1 MVFLGPIIV
10 NYSFIVT
17 RPHRKNLPQNAAWKL
32 IIWSRMEKKSSF
44 FQLLYK
50 TQVRRIQN
58 KTNNIK
64 IVKINLFLSYKER
77 TKHNIVI
84 FSKIL
89 PNNKIITT
97 CRIELRVQEMTMNEK
112 LTMIRLNWREILSL
126 KNGGGILM

>member
-1 MVFLGPIIV
+1 M
-10 NYSFIVT
+10 
-17 RPHRKNLPQNAAWKL
+17 
-32 IIWSRMEKKSSF
+32 
-44 FQLLYK
+44 
-50 TQVRRIQN
+50 QN

-77 TKHNIVI
+77 TKHNVNI

-89 PNNKIITT
+89 PNNQIITA
-97 CRIELRVQEMTMNEK
+97 CRIKRWVQEMTMNEK